1 MPVQVAG
8 LHSELILL
16 SAFDSDFLPA
26 LRRWLAT
33 TRKQQWEGMNLTM
46 ERSRREQGRT
56 QDPTDLTI

>member
-33 TRKQQWEGMNLTM
+33 TKAAM
-46 ERSRREQGRT
+46 RRDEFNNGTEQT
-56 QDPTDLTI
+56 